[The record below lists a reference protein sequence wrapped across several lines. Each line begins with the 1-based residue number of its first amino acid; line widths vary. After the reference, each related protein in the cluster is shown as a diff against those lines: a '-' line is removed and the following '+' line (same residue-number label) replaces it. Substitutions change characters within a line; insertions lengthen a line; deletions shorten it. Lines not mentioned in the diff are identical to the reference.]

1 MKEYFKNLGVLEAIK
16 KASEEE
22 YPGTMHEKSY
32 DDLDIHWQNSDWILR
47 INYKI
52 SQQYI
57 TISKRLACCVPEEKE
72 RDLHEI
78 VNSLNSLMLSC
89 YIYMHPKEKA
99 VELKTGMYVLDHKFD
114 QNAFNRLRGQIQFIS
129 YRLFP
134 ILRDFFLG
142 KLKKGEVLTKI
153 EDRSFVNAK
162 IFGEDVALKKET
174 TDLPY
179 RINAGDLDYP
189 LPGHT
194 HGLSEIGM
202 PEFIV
207 DVRTFRDVG
216 EWCLINGA
224 YAFFIDPQN
233 HEKLEFILNGQTVK
247 VLRKELMPDS
257 QTDGSKVYCFREA
270 PPTHWAVKRTYKDEG
285 IEPGMRFV
293 QIYTEGDDTF
303 LRPTKTRKGKKELA
317 VS

>member
-1 MKEYFKNLGVLEAIK
+1 MKEYYFKDLGILEAIK

-72 RDLHEI
+72 RGLHEI

-89 YIYMHPKEKA
+89 YIYIHPREKA
-99 VELKTGMYVLDHKFD
+99 IELKTGMYVLDHKFD
-114 QNAFNRLRGQIQFIS
+114 QNVLNRLRGQIKFIS
-129 YRLFP
+129 KRLFP

-142 KLKKGEVLTKI
+142 KLKKEEVLTKI

-179 RINAGDLDYP
+179 RINVGDKDYP
-189 LPGHT
+189 MPGHT
-194 HGLSEIGM
+194 HGLSEIGL
-202 PEFIV
+202 PEFIL
-207 DVRTFRDVG
+207 DAKTFGKREVG
-216 EWCLINGA
+216 MVETI
-224 YAFFIDPQN
+224 P
-233 HEKLEFILNGQTVK
+233 
-247 VLRKELMPDS
+247 
-257 QTDGSKVYCFREA
+257 
-270 PPTHWAVKRTYKDEG
+270 
-285 IEPGMRFV
+285 
-293 QIYTEGDDTF
+293 
-303 LRPTKTRKGKKELA
+303 
-317 VS
+317 